1 MWETHPSNYWVFSKM
16 ADFLSLIPW
25 SFTFQDGGWPGQI
38 SHHGDLQDVK
48 FPTQVCFTESNS
60 HGLLA
65 PTPPPPGILG
75 QTIDRCI
82 MCQYKLNLNY

>member
-1 MWETHPSNYWVFSKM
+1 MWETHPNGYWVFSKM

-25 SFTFQDGGWPGQI
+25 SSTFQDGGCPGQF

-48 FPTQVCFTESNS
+48 FPTQVRFTESNS
-60 HGLLA
+60 CGLL
-65 PTPPPPGILG
+65 PLPPGILG
-75 QTIDRCI
+75 QTIDRYI